1 MTQKINN
8 LITNYKRA
16 STHARAHT
24 YFNHI
29 KKQVKFLKTLKD
41 VAESF
46 RVVSKETGLWTV
58 TGAVRLNS
66 AARRK
71 RRYWRNGGK
80 LKINDS
86 IMDLVWS
93 PRRLTALVFVCTV
106 ALAGLEAGLALPGS
120 SSPVLR
126 SVHALLELAAVAH
139 VLLLQLVSPV
149 ARELVGVQDVQ
160 HGERSC
166 PVPDGALES
175 NKWEWF
181 I

>member
-1 MTQKINN
+1 
-8 LITNYKRA
+8 
-16 STHARAHT
+16 
-24 YFNHI
+24 
-29 KKQVKFLKTLKD
+29 
-41 VAESF
+41 
-46 RVVSKETGLWTV
+46 
-58 TGAVRLNS
+58 
-66 AARRK
+66 
-71 RRYWRNGGK
+71 
-80 LKINDS
+80 
-86 IMDLVWS
+86 MDLVWS

-181 I
+181 ISLKNKTASPFIPCSWIYLNLLFFLVPPQLRFATHFNCYIFNCNINNDHFKFYYFYYYYYYY